1 MSANFYLMNKLILV
15 GLLGLFGTQGALAQ
29 HDEKAT
35 SQHEVGLNTGP
46 VLVALL
52 GGSQNPQA
60 LGLYYKKLIKGGA
73 LRLQL
78 TNASPF
84 MGWSTGFQSYPVVFS
99 AVDSSLINRQSMA
112 RNRGGVVW
120 LGREF
125 RVPKRNGWTFT
136 YGFDLGLTYGF
147 SNLRMQDLR
156 YSGAYVDSMDNR
168 INYNIGKWEGIT
180 DVSLRQTQSFGVG
193 SRVTVGALKELSP
206 RLLLHVQSGFSA
218 FFQQSR
224 SEFTNFQNSTQANFT
239 SQSFDFNSAPF
250 IHELGLYYRF

>member
-1 MSANFYLMNKLILV
+1 MLANFNLMNKLIFV

-29 HDEKAT
+29 HDEKP
-35 SQHEVGLNTGP
+35 SPRHEVGLNTGP

-52 GGSQNPQA
+52 GGNQNPQA
-60 LGLYYKKLIKGGA
+60 LGLYYKRLIKGGA
-73 LRLQL
+73 LRVQL

-84 MGWSTGFQSYPVVFS
+84 MGWSSDFQSYPFVFS
-99 AVDSSLINRQSMA
+99 AIDSSLINRQSVA
-112 RNRGGVVW
+112 RNRGGVLW

-136 YGFDLGLTYGF
+136 YGFDLGLTYGL
-147 SNLRMQDLR
+147 SNLRMQDWR

-206 RLLLHVQSGFSA
+206 RLFLHVQSGFSA
-218 FFQQSR
+218 FVQQSR
-224 SEFTNFQNSTQANFT
+224 SSFTNYQNNTLANFN
-239 SQSFDFNSAPF
+239 SQSFTLNSGPF

>member
-1 MSANFYLMNKLILV
+1 MKKWIFL
-15 GLLGLFGTQGALAQ
+15 GLLVLFNTQGALAQ
-29 HDEKAT
+29 YDEKAAPR
-35 SQHEVGLNTGP
+35 HEVGVNTGP

-60 LGLYYKKLIKGGA
+60 LGLYYKKLIKDGA
-73 LRLQL
+73 LRIQL

-84 MGWSTGFQSYPVVFS
+84 MGWSSDFQSYPVVFS

-112 RNRGGVVW
+112 RNRGGMVW

-136 YGFDLGLTYGF
+136 YGFDLGLTYGL
-147 SNLRMQDLR
+147 SSLQMQDWR

-168 INYNIGKWEGIT
+168 INYNIGKWEGTT

-206 RLLLHVQSGFSA
+206 NLFLHVQSGFSA
-218 FFQQSR
+218 FVQQSR
-224 SEFTNFQNSTQANFT
+224 SSFTNYQNNTQANFD
-239 SQSFDFNSAPF
+239 SQSFTFNSGPF